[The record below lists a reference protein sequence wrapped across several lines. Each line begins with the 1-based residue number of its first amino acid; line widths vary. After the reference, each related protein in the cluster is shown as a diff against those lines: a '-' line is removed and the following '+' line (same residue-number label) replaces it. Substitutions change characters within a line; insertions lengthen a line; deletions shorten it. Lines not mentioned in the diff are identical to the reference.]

1 MTVQHR
7 STPAV
12 DHPELAAVPG
22 AMMTATAAKALAVLR
37 VATGFVF
44 LWAFLDKTFG
54 LHYAT
59 PAAKAW
65 IHGGH
70 PTQGFLAS
78 VEVGPLQSTFH
89 SIAGTWWA
97 DSLFMLGMLGI
108 GVALIAGVAVR
119 AAAASGVVVLA
130 MMWLAEFPLAQ
141 HLSSGA
147 PSASSN
153 PLVDYHFLYAVV
165 LVVLAATYA
174 GTTWG
179 LGHVWAKLPF
189 VHSHRWAL

>member
-1 MTVQHR
+1 MVQSVGGQRLCLEPTVRRTVIPELSESR
-7 STPAV
+7 SALTHPPAQARTQPV

-22 AMMTATAAKALAVLR
+22 AMMTATATKALAVLR

-65 IHGGH
+65 MHGDH

-78 VEVGPLQSTFH
+78 VEAGPLQSVFH

-97 DSLFMLGMLGI
+97 TRCSCW
-108 GVALIAGVAVR
+108 AC
-119 AAAASGVVVLA
+119 
-130 MMWLAEFPLAQ
+130 
-141 HLSSGA
+141 
-147 PSASSN
+147 SASEWLGSMAW
-153 PLVDYHFLYAVV
+153 PYAPPRRP
-165 LVVLAATYA
+165 A
-174 GTTWG
+174 WSS
-179 LGHVWAKLPF
+179 WP
-189 VHSHRWAL
+189 